1 MYDVNLQPITSESN
15 IPFKKVLL
23 LSNGKTVSTG
33 ILKGINANGE
43 HQFTFTSTS
52 CGVDGTIQTLMRTI
66 DEPTHYA
73 ILTITLQ
80 YEFCK
85 NH

>member
-23 LSNGKTVSTG
+23 LSDGVTVTTG
-33 ILKGINANGE
+33 TLKGIDERGY
-43 HQFTFTSTS
+43 TFNLTVSS
-52 CGVDGTIQTLMRTI
+52 VAIDGTIKPATRGI
-66 DEPTHYA
+66 FKPTHYT

-80 YEFCK
+80 
-85 NH
+85 